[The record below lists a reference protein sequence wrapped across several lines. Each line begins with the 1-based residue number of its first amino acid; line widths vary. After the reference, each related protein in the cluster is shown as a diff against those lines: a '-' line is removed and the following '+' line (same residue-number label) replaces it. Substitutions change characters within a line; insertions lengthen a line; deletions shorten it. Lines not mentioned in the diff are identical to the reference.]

1 MKSRPS
7 DLQKFGNPNFDS
19 EKFDEWRRANPK
31 EWKKLKAQF
40 DKGRLSFECQ
50 FYNGID
56 VINEN
61 VIRMFLFD
69 FNNRFLQYGPSVFP
83 TAFNLVEPFFNFNHH
98 TSILELVEDE
108 ESYGL
113 SLEDF
118 LDNITSKGFDLS
130 EIDLYEEIPEQVI
143 YNFTFTSGVFDY
155 PFQCDDDTEYFIG
168 HVSLIRRDDEVTVL
182 LHAGRKFSESEVQSM
197 EEKYT
202 KKKINEGIISRKKNL
217 GLKIEHDDDAKVVNY
232 LDREDLWLHL
242 IATKF
247 DIRTRTI
254 DIRYFA
260 KDCNIIYHSLTDDFS
275 TLILKDDK
283 EIPEERIERYVGYL
297 KELEKRNSIFEFAK
311 YCMTLPKYTFDREQ
325 NIVSV
330 DYPTKLSQ
338 IISGPLTKRKYRAV
352 PLSIKVF
359 AKPFY
364 YLESPLT
371 SVRKMKSIKDESF
384 QIEKSGYW
392 KRLRQDEKGLDKKGQ
407 EVIGKTWVER
417 NDTYY
422 VEKEGVINV
431 NPSVV
436 YNEPNSGLI
445 YIMRQPGHH
454 KNIFKV
460 GLTRRTSEK
469 RSKELTNTSV
479 PDNFYVIVDYNVRD
493 CVKAEKLIHKEL
505 EEYRITERREFFN
518 CELKHIIQI
527 CESVIEKINA
537 VPNNA

>member
-1 MKSRPS
+1 MKSRAS
-7 DLQKFGNPNFDS
+7 DLYKFNNPNFNS
-19 EKFDEWRRANPK
+19 EKFDNWRRANPK

-40 DKGRLSFECQ
+40 DNGRLSFECQ

-56 VINEN
+56 IVNEN

-69 FNNRFLQYGPSVFP
+69 YNTRFLQYGSSVFP
-83 TAFNLVEPFFNFNHH
+83 ASFNLLEPFFNFNHH
-98 TSILELVEDE
+98 TSILELVEEE

-118 LDNITSKGFDLS
+118 LDNITSNNFDLS
-130 EIDLYEEIPEQVI
+130 KIDLYEEIPEQVI

-155 PFQCDDDTEYFIG
+155 PFRCEDKTEYFIG

-182 LHAGRKFSESEVQSM
+182 LHAGRIFSEVEAKSI

-202 KKKINEGIISRKKNL
+202 KEKINEGIITKKKRL
-217 GLKIEHDDDAKVVNY
+217 GFKIEHENNAKVVNY
-232 LDREDLWLHL
+232 LNREDLWLHL
-242 IATKF
+242 IASKI
-247 DIRTRTI
+247 DLRTRTI

-260 KDCNIIYHSLTDDFS
+260 KDCNIVYESLTDDFS
-275 TLILKDDK
+275 VLISDEEEVTEDK
-283 EIPEERIERYVGYL
+283 IEEYVGYL

-311 YCMTLPKYTFDREQ
+311 YCMTLPKYVFDREQ
-325 NIVSV
+325 HIVPV
-330 DYPTKLSQ
+330 DYPTKLSEV
-338 IISGPLTKRKYRAV
+338 ISGPISKRKYKDV

-371 SVRKMKSIKDESF
+371 SIRKMKSVRDDSF
-384 QIEKSGYW
+384 HIEKSGYW
-392 KRLRQDEKGLDKKGQ
+392 KRLRQDEKGLDKRGK

-422 VEKEGVINV
+422 IEKEGVVNV
-431 NPSVV
+431 KPSVI
-436 YNEPNSGLI
+436 YNELNSGLI

-454 KNIFKV
+454 ENVFKV
-460 GLTRRTSEK
+460 GLTKRSSDK

-493 CVKAEKLIHKEL
+493 CIEAEKLIHKEL
-505 EEYRITERREFFN
+505 EEFRISDRREFFN
-518 CELKHIIQI
+518 CDLKHIIQI
-527 CESVIEKINA
+527 CEKIIEKINT
-537 VPNNA
+537 VPSKA